1 MNQPTMNNE
10 QFALWVA
17 LSSGMDSNLF
27 ERADTLLSWLNKDIK
42 KPTTP
47 ITPKGKQ

>member
-17 LSSGMDSNLF
+17 LSQGTDSKLF
-27 ERADTLLSWLNKDIK
+27 DRAEAILTWLNKDVK
-42 KPTTP
+42 KTTIP
-47 ITPKGKQ
+47 ITPKSK

>member
-17 LSSGMDSNLF
+17 LGQGFDNSLF
-27 ERADTLLSWLNKDIK
+27 ERADTILKWLNKDTK
-42 KPTTP
+42 KPIIP
-47 ITPKGKQ
+47 ITPKGK

>member
-17 LSSGMDSNLF
+17 LSQGKEESLF
-27 ERADTLLSWLNKDIK
+27 ARADSILKWLNKDNK
-42 KPTTP
+42 KPIVP
-47 ITPKGKQ
+47 ITPKGK

>member
-17 LSSGMDSNLF
+17 LSQGKEEHLF
-27 ERADTLLSWLNKDIK
+27 TRADSILKWLNKDIK
-42 KPTTP
+42 KPSIP
-47 ITPKGKQ
+47 ITPKGK

>member
-17 LSSGMDSNLF
+17 LGQGADNNLF
-27 ERADTLLSWLNKDIK
+27 LRADAILTWLNKDVK
-42 KPTTP
+42 KPLTP
-47 ITPKGKQ
+47 ITPKSK

>member
-17 LSSGMDSNLF
+17 LGQGMDSKLF
-27 ERADTLLSWLNKDIK
+27 ERADAVLNWLEKSEK
-42 KPTTP
+42 KVVKP
-47 ITPKGKQ
+47 IMPKSK

>member
-17 LSSGMDSNLF
+17 LSQGMDKQLF
-27 ERADTLLSWLNKDIK
+27 ERADSILNWLEKSEK
-42 KPTTP
+42 KVVKP
-47 ITPKGKQ
+47 IMPKGK

>member
-17 LSSGMDSNLF
+17 LGQGADNNLF
-27 ERADTLLSWLNKDIK
+27 LRADAILTWLNKDIK
-42 KPTTP
+42 KPLTP
-47 ITPKGKQ
+47 ITPKSK

>member
-17 LSSGMDSNLF
+17 LINGTDSKVF
-27 ERADTLLSWLNKDIK
+27 ERADEILKWLDKSSK
-42 KPTTP
+42 KPSTP
-47 ITPKGKQ
+47 ITPKGK

>member
-17 LSSGMDSNLF
+17 LSSGMDSKLF
-27 ERADTLLSWLNKDIK
+27 ERADTLLKWLNKDIK
-42 KPTTP
+42 KPAVP
-47 ITPKGKQ
+47 ITPKGK

>member
-10 QFALWVA
+10 QFALWVS
-17 LSSGMDSNLF
+17 LIQGMDSKMY
-27 ERADTLLSWLNKDIK
+27 ERADTLLTWLNKDIK

-47 ITPKGKQ
+47 ITPKGK

>member
-27 ERADTLLSWLNKDIK
+27 ERADTLLKWLNKDIK

-47 ITPKGKQ
+47 ITPKGK